1 MITTRP
7 NTSSQEVALSICSS
21 DLRDNTN
28 YVRYYILLANFI
40 VMALLPL
47 LIMSV
52 LNTLLYKAVRRSGNI
67 QARRSLRR
75 NHRDKSIA
83 LILIGIVIV
92 FAFCNAF
99 RIIIN
104 LYEVSYI
111 TVKIL
116 IRRKYLNGSH
126 RFIIFFLLEIFI
138 STGRSGKLIKRA

>member
-1 MITTRP
+1 MAVSPNMITLQP
-7 NTSSQEVALSICSS
+7 NTSHQEVTLSICSS
-21 DLRDNTN
+21 ELRDNTN

-40 VMALLPL
+40 VMALVPL

-52 LNTLLYKAVRRSGNI
+52 LNSRLYKAVRRSGNI

-75 NHRDKSIA
+75 NQRDKSIA

-104 LYEVSYI
+104 LYEVI
-111 TVKIL
+111 
-116 IRRKYLNGSH
+116 
-126 RFIIFFLLEIFI
+126 
-138 STGRSGKLIKRA
+138 